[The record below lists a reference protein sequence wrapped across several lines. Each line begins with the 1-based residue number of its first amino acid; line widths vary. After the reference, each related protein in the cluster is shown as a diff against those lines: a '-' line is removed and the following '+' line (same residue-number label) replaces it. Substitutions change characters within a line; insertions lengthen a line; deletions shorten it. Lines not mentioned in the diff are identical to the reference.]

1 MDQHIT
7 VHIQKGEGFIP
18 DSTVHEEMKC
28 PFCPKKYAKLSSVNK
43 NISLAH
49 ANCLYCPEKF
59 ESQKDMCAHAMKCQF
74 SPAKFLTNK
83 DMGQHELTRGHT
95 VLDLKKPIPHDKCK
109 FCHKFVESTDM
120 DKHIAIFHKTIHEE
134 IKCLYCP
141 EKFVSPKDMC
151 AHTMKCQFSP
161 GRTISYLKK
170 PIPHDKCKFCHKF
183 VESTAMDEHI
193 ALLHAIKCS
202 FCPEKF
208 AKGADMDAHVTSVHY
223 IKCQFCPA
231 KCFSEKDMDQ
241 HITQAHVTTS
251 NHP

>member
-74 SPAKFLTNK
+74 SPAK
-83 DMGQHELTRGHT
+83 
-95 VLDLKKPIPHDKCK
+95 
-109 FCHKFVESTDM
+109 
-120 DKHIAIFHKTIHEE
+120 
-134 IKCLYCP
+134 
-141 EKFVSPKDMC
+141 
-151 AHTMKCQFSP
+151 
-161 GRTISYLKK
+161 
-170 PIPHDKCKFCHKF
+170 
-183 VESTAMDEHI
+183 
-193 ALLHAIKCS
+193 
-202 FCPEKF
+202 
-208 AKGADMDAHVTSVHY
+208 GANMDAHVISVHY